1 MFYKAKC
8 VHFGLILGAL
18 GGGAWPIYPTL
29 DPPSGRHFCC
39 VVGYERRYVGSLL
52 IMWSVESDHIKT
64 YSLAYIHTYM
74 VYEGKISTCT
84 SACSCPWN
92 MAILYLTIYLDSS
105 NTSRRHFKVIYSP
118 YPKVNDNLY
127 AEQ

>member
-1 MFYKAKC
+1 
-8 VHFGLILGAL
+8 
-18 GGGAWPIYPTL
+18 
-29 DPPSGRHFCC
+29 
-39 VVGYERRYVGSLL
+39 
-52 IMWSVESDHIKT
+52 
-64 YSLAYIHTYM
+64 M

-118 YPKVNDNLY
+118 YPKVNDTLF
-127 AEQ
+127 AEQYCSIEEQFIPSLNSVVLMVIASKAPFGR